1 MIALTLGDAAGIGPE
16 IILKALKSFNTDD
29 FIIYGDT
36 RILEKTNRALGSDFV
51 FNAVDDVRSAV
62 PGGVEIGRKRTH

>member
-1 MIALTLGDAAGIGPE
+1 MIALTLGDPAGIGPE

-36 RILEKTNRALGSDFV
+36 RILEKRFFTERYGMKS
-51 FNAVDDVRSAV
+51 
-62 PGGVEIGRKRTH
+62 